1 MEKQIVLKV
10 KGNSYSIEFP
20 NVGQFQ
26 TIETLK
32 QILSKG
38 MYSALM
44 GTSTES
50 SFEVLDMIDMEAYL
64 TVMSPKLIEDL
75 KCKTFGELG
84 LEDYLELKR
93 EYKAQFLPW
102 WVGILDILNPK
113 EK

>member
-1 MEKQIVLKV
+1 MEKVIVLKV
-10 KGNSYSIEFP
+10 KGNHYEIEFP

-26 TIETLK
+26 TIESLK

-64 TVMSPKLIEDL
+64 TVMAPKMIEDL

-84 LEDYLELKR
+84 LEDYLELKTA
-93 EYKAQFLPW
+93 YKDQFLPW
-102 WVGILDILNPK
+102 WVGILEILNPK
-113 EK
+113 K